1 MMRMMTL
8 MEAIEVKRQSS
19 YWNIQGKSL
28 KSEAVTGCKID
39 KQIKLKQESIKLIF
53 SIAFV

>member
-1 MMRMMTL
+1 MMRMITL
-8 MEAIEVKRQSS
+8 YIYNILYIV

-28 KSEAVTGCKID
+28 KAEANTGCKKD
-39 KQIKLKQESIKLIF
+39 KQITIKQEIIKLIF

>member
-1 MMRMMTL
+1 MRMMTL